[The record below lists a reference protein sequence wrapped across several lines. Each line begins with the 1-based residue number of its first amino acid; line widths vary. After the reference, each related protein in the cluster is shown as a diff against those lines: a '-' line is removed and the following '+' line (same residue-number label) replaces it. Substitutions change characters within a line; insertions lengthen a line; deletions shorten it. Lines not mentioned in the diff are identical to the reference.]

1 MGFVFMIFFGHVVVA
16 GCNWSVPRVPLTA
29 TRENACL
36 EQSEDFCK
44 GPVAMFFLVINPLTK
59 VLDSTGL
66 IGLQVAL
73 LAPNLISACGLDLA
87 YKDRRQRSHTDCSG
101 TKIWSA
107 WEGHVGGMPRVCHSM

>member
-44 GPVAMFFLVINPLTK
+44 GP
-59 VLDSTGL
+59 
-66 IGLQVAL
+66 
-73 LAPNLISACGLDLA
+73 
-87 YKDRRQRSHTDCSG
+87 
-101 TKIWSA
+101 
-107 WEGHVGGMPRVCHSM
+107 